1 MKGKLGNYSP
11 DRGETCSA
19 TGLLILRESFGI
31 TIPELLKYGE
41 FRHKKNA
48 PPKKGGEYKEG

>member
-31 TIPELLKYGE
+31 TSPELHRRSVERGSLTQQAKQGE
-41 FRHKKNA
+41 K
-48 PPKKGGEYKEG
+48 